1 MNDPDH
7 YEAYYAEKLWHLLPA
22 IYRAEDSDI
31 FDRQGSLRELVNRLG
46 AQAAILRRSLD
57 RQWEDQS
64 IETCDDWVIAYMGDL
79 LATNLVASLDARGQR
94 LDVAKTIYYRRRKGT
109 VAILE
114 EIAADITGWDA
125 RVVEFFRRMSRT
137 RHNLDPAIGLPA
149 ETTDPPG
156 NRSLQTA
163 QGLVGTL
170 TKTTIGGFADIRN
183 PYGASKAR
191 SAFDE
196 FFYTADVRR
205 GKGQV
210 GWHNIPRLG
219 VFLWRLKSF
228 GLEYSTPVKIKGC
241 SDYYTFDPTGRSFD
255 PKDTLTGIYAKS
267 SRAVD
272 DRWISPAEWQL
283 PTPIS
288 KELLVADLDLAQPQL
303 YAIADATE
311 PNKSIFNSVGVYR
324 QPGNF
329 YERLRA
335 INPNPEVQ
343 IYPKHG
349 RFKLTDATITPYVTY
364 HYGFS
369 AAIGAT
375 SDERRIFNNLT
386 KVPANAIAVSGGGD
400 LSTELTSITPTG
412 TLLIKDSLTYTQVRD
427 LGTTTPIQSVTI
439 MAENKARPV
448 IRPPATATNPTI
460 WTFTGAKDSSLVLEG
475 LLISG
480 IEIVLTGEFKSV
492 TLNNCTLD
500 PGEFDGSKYAEA
512 ADGKVLNPSRLW
524 IEAQIEE
531 LIIDRCITSAI
542 ATRDQGSIEH
552 LIAKD
557 SILQAFYPSP
567 EPLKLPEPPKLPEE
581 NVLYL
586 TSGKVILNRCT
597 LLGAGKVHQLEASEC
612 IFNDVLTV
620 DNYQQGCVRF
630 SAWSTESKIPRPYE
644 SVEIPRKY
652 PLFTSRTFGH
662 PGYAQLQL
670 NADAAIIS
678 STGGGKPTILEGA
691 QDGSEMGALASNKN
705 AIKERSLRIK
715 YEEYMP
721 LGLIPVIVYVT

>member
-1 MNDPDH
+1 MNDPDR
-7 YEAYYAEKLWHLLPA
+7 YQAYYTEKLWHLLPA
-22 IYRAEDSDI
+22 IYRAEDTDT
-31 FDRQGSLRELVNRLG
+31 FDRKGSLRELVDRIG
-46 AQAAILRRSLD
+46 SQAAILRRSLD

-64 IETCDDWVIAYMGDL
+64 IETCDDWVIAYIGDL

-114 EIAADITGWDA
+114 EIAADITGWDT

-156 NRSLQTA
+156 NRTLQTA

-170 TKTTIGGFADIRN
+170 THTAIGGFADLRN
-183 PYGASKAR
+183 PYGASKAH

-196 FFYTADVRR
+196 FFYTVDVRR
-205 GKGQV
+205 GKEQV

-228 GLEYSTPVKIKGC
+228 GLDYTTPVEIKGC
-241 SDYYTFDPTGRSFD
+241 PGHYTFDPTGRSFD
-255 PKDTLTGIYAKS
+255 PQDPLTGLYAKS

-288 KELLVADLDLAQPQL
+288 QELLAADLKLEQPQL
-303 YAIADATE
+303 YAIADSTD
-311 PNKSIFNSVGVYR
+311 PNKSILNSVGVHHK
-324 QPGNF
+324 PGNF
-329 YERLRA
+329 YERLGA
-335 INPNPEVQ
+335 IDPTPQVS
-343 IYPKHG
+343 IYPKYG
-349 RFKLTDATITPYVTY
+349 RFKLVDPSITPYVTY

-375 SDERRIFNNLT
+375 PIDRRIFNTLT
-386 KVPANAIAVSGGGD
+386 TATASAIEISGGGD
-400 LSTELTSITPTG
+400 ILVAPTNNLDNITPTG
-412 TLLIKDSLTYTQVRD
+412 ILILKDSLTYTKISD
-427 LGTTTPIQSVTI
+427 LGATTPIQSVTL
-439 MAENKARPV
+439 MAENKTRPV
-448 IRPPATATNPTI
+448 IRPPATAANPTT
-460 WTFTGAKDSSLVLEG
+460 WMFTGAKDSTLVLEG

-480 IEIVLTGEFKSV
+480 VEIVLTGEFKSV

-500 PGEFDGSKYAEA
+500 PGEFDGSKYVEA

-524 IEAQIEE
+524 IEAKIEE
-531 LIIDRCITSAI
+531 LIIDRCITSSI
-542 ATRDQGSIEH
+542 ATRNRGSIEH
-552 LIAKD
+552 LIVND
-557 SILQAFYPSP
+557 SILQAFSP
-567 EPLKLPEPPKLPEE
+567 DKVLKLD
-581 NVLYL
+581 
-586 TSGKVILNRCT
+586 GGAVILNRCT

-612 IFNDVLTV
+612 IFNDVLIV
-620 DNYQQGCVRF
+620 ENYQQGCVRF
-630 SAWSTESKIPRPYE
+630 STWASGSKIPRPYE
-644 SVEIPRKY
+644 SVEISPQY
-652 PLFTSRTFGH
+652 PLFNSHTFGH

-670 NADAAIIS
+670 NVDAAIIS

-691 QDGSEMGALASNKN
+691 QDGSEMGAFASNKN

-715 YEEYMP
+715 YEEFMP
-721 LGLIPVIVYVT
+721 IGLIPVIVYVT